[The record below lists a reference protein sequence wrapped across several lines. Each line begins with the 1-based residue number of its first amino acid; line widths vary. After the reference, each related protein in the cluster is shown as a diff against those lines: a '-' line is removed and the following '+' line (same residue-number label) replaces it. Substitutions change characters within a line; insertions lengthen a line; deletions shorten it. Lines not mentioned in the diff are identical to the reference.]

1 MDIPDAP
8 WIRETERTGHYRYG
22 WWNQP
27 VPDYDYYEEGDDYLE
42 QNPLKEDDESELSR
56 SV

>member
-8 WIRETERTGHYRYG
+8 WIQEAEQTGHYRYG

-27 VPDYDYYEEGDDYLE
+27 Y
-42 QNPLKEDDESELSR
+42 EDDETEYEQEDDYDDED
-56 SV
+56 